1 MQVAHTQARRRL
13 AGLLLTVVV
22 LVSTVAVALPAGAV
36 PAAPS
41 GGDGVPA
48 AASQPAAAG
57 GSASGPVGPAG
68 QAGGAG
74 SAGSIPADVP
84 APLRPAGGPRGV
96 RATAI
101 GDRDGNGNG
110 NANGSASSGAGWV
123 PAAPD
128 SRAAVNGT
136 DPTVG
141 SNGTAGPSADRVE
154 RAVVPGSVSRTNV
167 TLVTGQT
174 VTVVRRGEATTYLV
188 DADVPMRRVSVGN
201 STYVFPEW
209 VDFRTFEPALFD
221 VERLLASGYGLDRD
235 GSRSPGTVG
244 TAGTAG
250 GPDGSSGVPVI
261 VEYADAD
268 ATAAVDGG
276 DGSTVGVGTTG
287 AGDGAAVRPN
297 ETGTDVASGS
307 GAAGEGA
314 PGAVALA
321 DARAL
326 ESIGARAGV
335 LATADGAEAAARA
348 RRLAASGAVE
358 RVYLDR
364 RVRVALDESATAVRA
379 ERART
384 RYGVN
389 GSGVT
394 VAVIDTGIDRTHPD
408 LDEGSVVGRRDFTD
422 ENRTGDPVGHGTH
435 VAGVITGDGE
445 ANESFVGVAPGA
457 SLLDARVL
465 NSQGSGR
472 TSWVID
478 GLEWAVDRDA
488 DVASMSLGSQAR
500 TDDEGPLVEAVEE
513 ATAEGTLVVAAAGN
527 AGGFASVGTPGVA
540 PEALTVAAV
549 DDDSAV
555 APFSSRGPASTGAI
569 LKPEIAA
576 PGVGVTSACPGG
588 TGCDLT
594 QPGGSYTALNGTSM
608 ATPHVSGVAALTLA
622 AHPDRSVRELKH
634 TLVSSAR
641 PVPSDVDSAL
651 GVYARGAGV
660 VDADRAIGADLVVGP
675 ASLDFG
681 ELQTDQSVRRE
692 VTVTNVGD
700 EPIRASVEATL
711 ENVLADESAD
721 TWISVDT
728 PEVFLVP
735 GETETVSVFVG
746 GNAPRGLYGGEV
758 RFRPIDG
765 DGTAGTAG
773 QSAAAAIGLG
783 KPYRVT
789 VRKEPLAGT
798 DVEGDTV
805 FAMPYRAFDPTAFY
819 LTSFPGTALR
829 VDDGT
834 VTFDTYGGR
843 YLLWSVGESE
853 RTDAQVITHRELN
866 VSGDRTVTLD
876 ERDTVTYDVD
886 VESLRAAHGP
896 LANVTVQPTFQRY
909 IDKPQ
914 CGESIGAS
922 RCEIE
927 VELASSLA
935 AGRDS
940 RAVRFSPSPD
950 ADASLEHML
959 VPADT
964 WNESDAATRRLDAA
978 NVYHL
983 IHATTGIDGPETFP
997 VDPTA
1002 LAEVDRS
1009 LYRTSPDGAYVTEA
1023 LVLQSV
1029 WEFDNTDIGSRW
1041 SLGGR
1046 TNQSYFLT
1054 PETTEYLFATRYVG
1068 TDTRWT
1074 TNWNAFP
1081 EPGDRFE
1088 RTINRNPLVPTVTRW
1103 DLAGR
1108 GAGFSVRP
1116 LTDQPSPRIDFTALG
1131 QPEVTVTRDGEPI
1144 GAGTTV
1150 DLEADQSGAEGVF
1163 NLTTTATQSAQPL
1176 STRVTASYV
1185 GRAGQDESPPQVS
1198 RVDLPTDGTSRLD
1211 PGPVT
1216 ARVTVVEDVSDV
1228 FDDPEAPDERAT
1240 ALDFETVRVL
1250 YAPAN
1255 ATAGPFD
1262 DEAGLVARG
1271 EWREANETAVESTD
1285 AGLAVST
1292 RLDAGVAAGGKL
1304 HLAVLAVDDS
1314 GNGMRVLVENASAV
1328 APPAEPAAPTVV
1340 PGNASAPVTDPDGDG
1355 RYEDVNGD
1363 GRFTII
1369 DVAVLLNV
1377 FNDAAVRS
1385 NVRLF
1390 DFSGDGRITIID
1402 VATLL
1407 KDL

>member
-1 MQVAHTQARRRL
+1 VAGRVDR
-13 AGLLLTVVV
+13 TVD
-22 LVSTVAVALPAGAV
+22 PGAV
-36 PAAPS
+36 
-41 GGDGVPA
+41 
-48 AASQPAAAG
+48 
-57 GSASGPVGPAG
+57 
-68 QAGGAG
+68 
-74 SAGSIPADVP
+74 
-84 APLRPAGGPRGV
+84 
-96 RATAI
+96 T
-101 GDRDGNGNG
+101 
-110 NANGSASSGAGWV
+110 
-123 PAAPD
+123 
-128 SRAAVNGT
+128 
-136 DPTVG
+136 
-141 SNGTAGPSADRVE
+141 
-154 RAVVPGSVSRTNV
+154 RTNV

-174 VTVVRRGEATTYLV
+174 VTVVRRGGATTYLV
-188 DADVPMRRVSVGN
+188 DAAVPMRRVSVGN

-209 VDFRTFEPALFD
+209 VDFRTFDPALFD
-221 VERLLASGYGLDRD
+221 VERLLASGYGTARD
-235 GSRSPGTVG
+235 GDRRRGRDGDRGAAGSGTVG
-244 TAGTAG
+244 TAGA
-250 GPDGSSGVPVI
+250 PDGSTGVPVI
-261 VEYADAD
+261 VEYADGALADGD
-268 ATAAVDGG
+268 ATVEPGPGPGPGGG
-276 DGSTVGVGTTG
+276 DEGESAGEDGIGVGVGTTG
-287 AGDGAAVRPN
+287 SSDRATAGGI
-297 ETGTDVASGS
+297 ASG
-307 GAAGEGA
+307 ADDAT
-314 PGAVALA
+314 PGTVALA

-335 LATADGAEAAARA
+335 LTTADGEEAAARA
-348 RRLAASGAVE
+348 RQLAGSRAVE
-358 RVYLDR
+358 RVHLDR
-364 RVRVALDESATAVRA
+364 RVRVTLDESATAVRA
-379 ERART
+379 ERARE

-394 VAVIDTGIDRTHPD
+394 VAVIDTGIDPTHPD
-408 LDEGSVVGRRDFTD
+408 LDEGTVAARRDFTD
-422 ENRTGDPVGHGTH
+422 ENRSGDPVGHGTH

-445 ANESFVGVAPGA
+445 ANDSFVGVAPGA
-457 SLLDARVL
+457 RLLDARVL

-500 TDDEGPLVEAVEE
+500 TDEDGPLVEAVEE
-513 ATAEGTLVVAAAGN
+513 ATTEGTLVVAAAGN

-576 PGVGVTSACPGG
+576 PGVQVTSACPGG

-641 PVPSDVDSAL
+641 PVPRDVDSAL

-660 VDADRAIGADLVVGP
+660 VDAERAIGADLVVGP

-681 ELQTDQSVRRE
+681 ELRTDQSVRRE

-700 EPIRASVEATL
+700 DPIRASVDATL
-711 ENVLADESAD
+711 ENVLANESAD
-721 TWISVDT
+721 TWISVGQ

-758 RFRPIDG
+758 RFTPTGGG
-765 DGTAGTAG
+765 DATGDATPP

-783 KPYRVT
+783 KPYQVT

-834 VTFDTYGGR
+834 VTFDSYGGR

-866 VSGDRTVTLD
+866 VTGDRTVRLD
-876 ERDTVTYDVD
+876 ERETVTYDVD
-886 VESLRAAHGP
+886 VDSLRAVHGP

-940 RAVRFSPSPD
+940 RAVRFSPSPA

-959 VPADT
+959 VPADA
-964 WNESDAATRRLDAA
+964 WNESDAETRRLDAGH
-978 NVYHL
+978 VYHL

-997 VDPTA
+997 VDRGD
-1002 LAEVDRS
+1002 LAEVNRS
-1009 LYRTSPDGAYVTEA
+1009 LYRTSPEGSYVTEA
-1023 LVLQSV
+1023 LILQSV
-1029 WEFDNTDIGSRW
+1029 WEYDNTDIGSRW
-1041 SLGGR
+1041 SLDGR
-1046 TNQSYFLT
+1046 TNQSYYLT
-1054 PETTEYLFATRYVG
+1054 PETTEYIFDARYVG
-1068 TDTRWT
+1068 AGTRWT
-1074 TNWNAFP
+1074 TSWNAFP

-1088 RTINRNPLVPTVTRW
+1088 RTINRNPLIPTVTRW

-1131 QPEVTVTRDGEPI
+1131 DHEVTATRDGERI
-1144 GAGTTV
+1144 GEGTDV
-1150 DLEADQSGAEGVF
+1150 DLDADPSVAGGVF

-1185 GRAGQDESPPQVS
+1185 GRADGDEAPPQVA
-1198 RVDLPTDGTSRLD
+1198 RVDLPTDGTSRLH

-1228 FDDPEAPDERAT
+1228 FDDPDGPDDRVT
-1240 ALDFETVRVL
+1240 AADFETVRVV

-1255 ATAGPFD
+1255 ASAGPGPLD

-1271 EWREANETAVESTD
+1271 EWRRAPVTAVESTD
-1285 AGLAVST
+1285 AGLTVSV
-1292 RLDAGVAAGGKL
+1292 RVDAGVAAGERL
-1304 HLAVLAVDDS
+1304 HLAVLAVDDA
-1314 GNGMRVLVENASAV
+1314 GNGARVLVENASAV
-1328 APPAEPAAPTVV
+1328 RSPAAPTVV
-1340 PGNASAPVTDPDGDG
+1340 VDGASAPATDPDGDG
-1355 RYEDVNGD
+1355 LYEDVDGD
-1363 GRFTII
+1363 GTFNIV
-1369 DVAVLLNV
+1369 DVAVLLRA
-1377 FNDAAVRS
+1377 FDAPTVQS
-1385 NVRLF
+1385 NGQLF
-1390 DFSGDGRITIID
+1390 DFNGDGLVNIVD
-1402 VATLL
+1402 VSRLL
-1407 KDL
+1407 SEL